1 MHSEPLAPLYLAG
14 IFPLM
19 SDPSRFTR
27 NVWFFSLVA
36 ILIWNA
42 LWLSACFLVL
52 NRIEASINNQS
63 IQPVATSLVD
73 TLRLEPPPFRDS
85 FNSYLTWARQRRALI
100 RAYWNVNPD
109 IRYIALWSSNG
120 TVAMLIARVHSQPHL
135 LSTFIDHQLPPQ
147 AWPSNPPQKLRVID
161 SVPWNHRELGVEDFS
176 LPVTWP
182 GGFHGYLSVG
192 VSLNAMR
199 SADWLELTRLK
210 WLIGGL
216 DVAAMIVILTLIFI
230 VSTRLDRSQRQQIQT
245 MRARTSMLSERGML
259 ASVLAHEVRSPLTA
273 LRFNLHFLR
282 TIIESPTPDQSRLM
296 DIISICQREMRRL
309 DTMLDDFLVRT
320 QVVSQ
325 PEETSI
331 NMVVE
336 QAMEFLNPSMQAHG
350 IRVVKHLDP
359 SNPKVLVSSDEL
371 RQVLLNLCANAQ
383 EAMTRGGTLAI
394 STVGEAESVMLFVRD
409 SGKGVPPEF
418 HARLFEPFFSTKP
431 NGSGLGLALV
441 RRVVSGAGG
450 SIYFESTPGTGT
462 TFRVVLPRPKGAT
475 PELHSASESN
485 P

>member
-1 MHSEPLAPLYLAG
+1 
-14 IFPLM
+14 M
-19 SDPSRFTR
+19 SDSSRSTR
-27 NVWFFSLVA
+27 NVWLFSIAAV
-36 ILIWNA
+36 LIWNA
-42 LWLSACFLVL
+42 LWLTACILVL
-52 NRIEASINNQS
+52 NHVEASMNNRS
-63 IQPVATSLVD
+63 MKPVVKSLVD
-73 TLRLEPPPFRDS
+73 TLRLEPPPFHDS
-85 FNSYLTWARQRRALI
+85 FKSYLTWARQRRAVI
-100 RAYWNVNPD
+100 KAYWNTSPY
-109 IRYIALWSSNG
+109 IRYIALWSSGG
-120 TVAMLIARVHSQPHL
+120 TVALLVAQVHSHPHL
-135 LSTFIDHQLPPQ
+135 ISTFIDHQLPPQ
-147 AWPSNPPQKLRVID
+147 GWPSNPSHKLRVID
-161 SVPWNHRELGVEDFS
+161 SVPWNHHERSVGDFS
-176 LPVTWP
+176 LPIAWP

-192 VSLNAMR
+192 VSLSAMR

-216 DVAAMIVILTLIFI
+216 DLVAMIVILALIFI

-282 TIIESPTPDQSRLM
+282 TIIDSPTPDQSRLM
-296 DIISICQREMRRL
+296 DIISTCQREMRRL

-359 SNPKVLVSSDEL
+359 GNPKVLVSSDEL

-394 STVGEAESVMLFVRD
+394 STVGEAESVVLFVRD
-409 SGKGVPPEF
+409 SGKGIPAEF
-418 HARLFEPFFSTKP
+418 HTRLFEPFFSTKP

-462 TFRVVLPRPKGAT
+462 TFRVVLPRPKLS
-475 PELHSASESN
+475 PSESS
-485 P
+485 PPAQAG